1 MVKTGGGG
9 CFSALRLPCKRSC
22 QVAIGW
28 PVKEVLL
35 GDLVVS
41 TLLVWIEMRC
51 HTVSVFES
59 ISVSVSQ
66 SHFKNFRLLVGK
78 VPLSSV
84 CLDSFFFLHF
94 TIAVSKIRFR
104 VLKVTFLE

>member
-1 MVKTGGGG
+1 M
-9 CFSALRLPCKRSC
+9 PCKRSC

-35 GDLVVS
+35 GDLVVVS

-51 HTVSVFES
+51 HAVSVFES

-66 SHFKNFRLLVGK
+66 SHFKNFRPLVGK

-84 CLDSFFFLHF
+84 CLDSLFFCILQLL
-94 TIAVSKIRFR
+94 FR
-104 VLKVTFLE
+104 KSGFEC